1 MANYY
6 FIFLFSQF
14 IVIFCFNSTND
25 ENIDI
30 LSLELNE
37 EKSKRSS
44 HFDGNTPTPSKDQ
57 HSPSGNDHKN
67 IYIQIEQL
75 LIREKDLNN
84 LYRSEYEKYINYQTQ
99 LKSQKIYLIFLIG
112 ITSVLFLILVIYSI
126 NQYLKCKRKSKKKLI
141 GKKSSLMKSMRAEL
155 ISSCSTFISNE
166 KSNDSFE
173 KISNDSS
180 VSNNFN
186 ILIQSEKVENEE
198 INNQNIENKD
208 AEEAPIEYIDNK
220 DKNNFNDDMKTLTN
234 NEDMFI
240 ESKTDKLLYKPYSEE
255 EINK

>member
-1 MANYY
+1 MSNYY
-6 FIFLFSQF
+6 FIFLFCYLF
-14 IVIFCFNSTND
+14 FRFCINSANG

-37 EKSKRSS
+37 EKSKRNS
-44 HFDGNTPTPSKDQ
+44 HFDGSTPTPPKDQ
-57 HSPSGNDHKN
+57 YSSSGNDHKN
-67 IYIQIEQL
+67 IYIKIEQL
-75 LIREKDLNN
+75 LIREKDLKN

-99 LKSQKIYLIFLIG
+99 LKSQRIYLIFLIG

-126 NQYLKCKRKSKKKLI
+126 NQYLKCRRKSRKKLL

-155 ISSCSTFISNE
+155 ISSCSTFNSNE
-166 KSNDSFE
+166 ISNDSLD
-173 KISNDSS
+173 KISNDLS
-180 VSNNFN
+180 VSNNYN

-198 INNQNIENKD
+198 INNQNIDDKD

-220 DKNNFNDDMKTLTN
+220 EKNNFNDDMKTLTN
-234 NEDMFI
+234 KEDMFI